1 MKAGLRV
8 GLGRGSGGGGGAGRS
23 RDPTLGLGA
32 ALSAGWGKAASAG
45 GPAGASAL
53 GSPAPLL
60 RRTLF
65 PGDGDLRRQ
74 QRAAGSAPRR
84 WVREVT
90 GSEQMTLQV
99 RRNTASKGGAQRTG
113 LREA

>member
-1 MKAGLRV
+1 MGEAPEAEAAV
-8 GLGRGSGGGGGAGRS
+8 LGEAETPPLGWGRRFLLGGGRQPVQGGR
-23 RDPTLGLGA
+23 R
-32 ALSAGWGKAASAG
+32 
-45 GPAGASAL
+45 ASAL

-74 QRAAGSAPRR
+74 QRAAGSAPRI

-99 RRNTASKGGAQRTG
+99 RRNTASEGGAQRTG

>member
-1 MKAGLRV
+1 MGEAPEAAVLGEAETPLLGWGRRFLPGL
-8 GLGRGSGGGGGAGRS
+8 
-23 RDPTLGLGA
+23 
-32 ALSAGWGKAASAG
+32 GKAASAG

-53 GSPAPLL
+53 RSPAPLL

-74 QRAAGSAPRR
+74 QRAAGSTPRR
-84 WVREVT
+84 WVSKVT

-99 RRNTASKGGAQRTG
+99 RRNTASEGGAQRTG

>member
-1 MKAGLRV
+1 MGEAPEAAELGEAETPLLGWGRRFLPGL
-8 GLGRGSGGGGGAGRS
+8 
-23 RDPTLGLGA
+23 
-32 ALSAGWGKAASAG
+32 GKAASAG
-45 GPAGASAL
+45 GTAGASAL
-53 GSPAPLL
+53 RSPAPLL

-84 WVREVT
+84 WVSKVT

-99 RRNTASKGGAQRTG
+99 RRNTASEGGAQRTG